1 MLYRQ
6 IQKNL
11 KQNPRKFDKLTHD
24 ERTGLNLLKNGSYGE
39 IDFTTIYKL
48 IRAFAVVDDP
58 NQGWAKTPSA
68 SDTEIADDI
77 ERMRIIR
84 NKIVHKIKAE
94 VSKVEMNDLF
104 TEITS
109 IASRVDK
116 YLGKQPGAGFEIEVS
131 KYRTC
136 PLDHHLEQKY
146 TQALQEIENM
156 KEQFSFEE
164 VHFYYGNSFQTFV
177 ENVKQKL
184 GKPGKK
190 EIVIILED
198 IDGDEEKINQLNKM
212 KKELSS
218 SSSLIKFEG
227 AYRGSLV
234 MNILID
240 ESVLITESQLGSA
253 LHSFLKQVFHGIDED
268 FSPEGVIHA
277 ALVAMEEK
285 LDLEIVVE
293 DNGWD
298 TCFSETPEI
307 SNSLCLDIM
316 VKDEFFETDLRMQR
330 ELQGFAQSLRRSNGS
345 LKKTAVSA
353 ILSSRDSVHE
363 VETKKPSLSTEVRK
377 MICT

>member
-94 VSKVEMNDLF
+94 VSKAEMNDLF

-156 KEQFSFEE
+156 KGKLF
-164 VHFYYGNSFQTFV
+164 
-177 ENVKQKL
+177 NVC
-184 GKPGKK
+184 
-190 EIVIILED
+190 
-198 IDGDEEKINQLNKM
+198 
-212 KKELSS
+212 
-218 SSSLIKFEG
+218 
-227 AYRGSLV
+227 
-234 MNILID
+234 
-240 ESVLITESQLGSA
+240 
-253 LHSFLKQVFHGIDED
+253 QV
-268 FSPEGVIHA
+268 
-277 ALVAMEEK
+277 
-285 LDLEIVVE
+285 DL
-293 DNGWD
+293 
-298 TCFSETPEI
+298 
-307 SNSLCLDIM
+307 
-316 VKDEFFETDLRMQR
+316 
-330 ELQGFAQSLRRSNGS
+330 
-345 LKKTAVSA
+345 
-353 ILSSRDSVHE
+353 
-363 VETKKPSLSTEVRK
+363 
-377 MICT
+377 